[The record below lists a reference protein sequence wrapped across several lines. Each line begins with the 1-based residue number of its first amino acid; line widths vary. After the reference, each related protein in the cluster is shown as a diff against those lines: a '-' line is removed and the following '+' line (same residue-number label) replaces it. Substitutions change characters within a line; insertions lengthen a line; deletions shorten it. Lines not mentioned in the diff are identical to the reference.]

1 MNTTIDLTAIATSR
15 VPGLCWDPVHGLYR
29 CPTCRRPPQNLRLGA
44 DAVFLCS
51 DCATYWPTT
60 ERHGIWDHDATTAE
74 HRDHGCL
81 DATDHRPRAIRDPA
95 KRAVPAGQVVRAAY
109 SPTDGPDRSTTSNS
123 NSSDISRV
131 SARMVPCAASR
142 P

>member
-44 DAVFLCS
+44 DAVFLCP

-81 DATDHRPRAIRDPA
+81 DHPAPAGRAGAATTLQRDHRAPA
-95 KRAVPAGQVVRAAY
+95 A
-109 SPTDGPDRSTTSNS
+109 
-123 NSSDISRV
+123 
-131 SARMVPCAASR
+131 
-142 P
+142 